1 MHDSDDKE
9 YVFLQY
15 GFSFEYEYDNAIFRQ
30 NKVTKTQLTTCI
42 GI

>member
-1 MHDSDDKE
+1 MTTRDTFS
-9 YVFLQY
+9 YNNY
-15 GFSFEYEYDNAIFRQ
+15 GFSFGYEYDNAIFRQ